1 MEAISEKSYGEYITE
16 NIFKPLGMNHSGTTG
31 NEKPNTQDN

>member
-16 NIFKPLGMNHSGTTG
+16 NIFKPLGMIILA
-31 NEKPNTQDN
+31 QL